1 MQTSNH
7 TSDIAARQ
15 SIREALQ
22 AEMARFEASHPV
34 TVLPPNV
41 SQFSRTLTQSERIAA
56 SVEAAGGK
64 VQKRER
70 KPAKPRITAMPLE
83 GWIPMLN
90 EILIHAEEMRLTME
104 SISQNGGKS
113 RTYMSRFVS
122 DRKATPPHDTAVAML
137 RSARMLAGITG

>member
-15 SIREALQ
+15 AIREALQ

-34 TVLPPNV
+34 TVLPPNA

-56 SVEAAGGK
+56 SVAEAGGK

-83 GWIPMLN
+83 GWIPMMA
-90 EILIHAEEMRLTME
+90 EIEQLADKHGITKEA
-104 SISQNGGKS
+104 ISQNAGKS
-113 RTYMSRFVS
+113 STYMSRFVS

-137 RSARMLAGITG
+137 RSARMLAGVGE

>member
-15 SIREALQ
+15 VIREALQ

-56 SVEAAGGK
+56 SVEAAGGRA
-64 VQKRER
+64 QKRER

-83 GWIPMLN
+83 GWIPMMA
-90 EILIHAEEMRLTME
+90 EIEQLAAKHGITKEA
-104 SISQNGGKS
+104 ISQNAGKS
-113 RTYMSRFVS
+113 RAYMSRFVS

-137 RSARMLAGITG
+137 RSARMLAGVGE